1 MADLSERFRTI
12 AQDLTH
18 IEVNTILKPTMTGR
32 KMPKPRHAL
41 IEIAQRYCTK
51 LAELGF
57 PMPAEEKRPGS
68 FEYFDRIRERAHEAV
83 LDLQDRA
90 KERSLSEPEQVD
102 LVMAFRI
109 KTMSDQIKGIF
120 NNLKHRGEEDWNNPY
135 SHREVEERFPP
146 LHLEPDEVVLIRKI
160 WEMGL
165 EEIAM
170 QTIIQLDGDVVT
182 RIQPRFADGNS
193 SLLHLIH
200 NESVTISLDF
210 WGELIRMVKEFFK
223 GLFDSPLT
231 KR

>member
-12 AQDLTH
+12 ARDLTH

-32 KMPKPRHAL
+32 KMPEPRHAL

-51 LAELGF
+51 LTELGF
-57 PMPAEEKRPGS
+57 PMPEEEKRPGS

-83 LDLQDRA
+83 RDLQHRS
-90 KERSLSEPEQVD
+90 KEGALTEAEQVD

-109 KTMSDQIKGIF
+109 KSMSDQIKGVF
-120 NNLKHRGEEDWNNPY
+120 NNLKHRGEEDWDNPY
-135 SHREVEERFPP
+135 SHLEVEERFIP
-146 LHLEPDEVVLIRKI
+146 LNLEPDEMVSIRKI
-160 WEMGL
+160 WEVGL

-182 RIQPRFADGNS
+182 RIQPRFADERS
-193 SLLHLIH
+193 TILHHLH
-200 NESVTISLDF
+200 SESVNISLEF
-210 WGELIRMVKEFFK
+210 WGELIRIVKEFFT
-223 GLFDSPLT
+223 GLFDSPLS